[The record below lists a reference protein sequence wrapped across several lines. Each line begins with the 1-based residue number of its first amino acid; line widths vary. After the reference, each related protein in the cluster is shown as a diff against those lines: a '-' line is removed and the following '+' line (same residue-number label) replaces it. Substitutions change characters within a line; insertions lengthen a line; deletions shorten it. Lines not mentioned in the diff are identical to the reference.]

1 VLARL
6 AWSICGEV
14 FKWSFRPRSLME
26 LSEGSWQGAL
36 TEKINT
42 PSIPNYKTF
51 KNLGESKHLKFDQNY
66 RENYKN
72 L

>member
-1 VLARL
+1 
-6 AWSICGEV
+6 
-14 FKWSFRPRSLME
+14 ME

-42 PSIPNYKTF
+42 HSILNYKTF